1 MGSQGY
7 SETSMAEIDR
17 SDTPELTRANRPEL
31 EGALGAGCGG
41 GVGNTWKACSDP
53 AGSCSWKA
61 AGCGS
66 CTALCMCRDDS
77 WAHSILWL

>member
-7 SETSMAEIDR
+7 SETSMVEIDR
-17 SDTPELTRANRPEL
+17 SDTPVNNGKQARA
-31 EGALGAGCGG
+31 GGCTWSRSRG
-41 GVGNTWKACSDP
+41 GVGDTWQACSDP

-77 WAHSILWL
+77 